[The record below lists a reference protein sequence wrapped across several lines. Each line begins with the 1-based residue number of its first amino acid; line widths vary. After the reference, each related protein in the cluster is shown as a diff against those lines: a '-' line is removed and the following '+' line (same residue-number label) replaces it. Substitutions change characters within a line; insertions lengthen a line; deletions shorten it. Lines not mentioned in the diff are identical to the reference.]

1 MPNYIYDNEDNYPM
15 IEDPFDTHNPTVY
28 NSLAE
33 ARAWE
38 HGEPEP
44 EQKPDNGCW
53 NCMNF
58 DWKHE
63 ACTLNWN
70 NLDESY
76 YNRDCDNRELTDHCD
91 DWEEDPD
98 ADPECLEFG
107 GNEP

>member
-1 MPNYIYDNEDNYPM
+1 MNRIYNDEDNAPM
-15 IEDPFDTHNPTVY
+15 SEFEVHNPTVY
-28 NSLAE
+28 LSEHE
-33 ARAWE
+33 ARMYDK

-44 EQKPDNGCW
+44 KEKPADGCW

-70 NLDESY
+70 NMDECYYRPDLD
-76 YNRDCDNRELTDHCD
+76 DRELTDYCGEH
-91 DWEEDPD
+91 ETDPD
-98 ADPECLEFG
+98 ADPECLNHG